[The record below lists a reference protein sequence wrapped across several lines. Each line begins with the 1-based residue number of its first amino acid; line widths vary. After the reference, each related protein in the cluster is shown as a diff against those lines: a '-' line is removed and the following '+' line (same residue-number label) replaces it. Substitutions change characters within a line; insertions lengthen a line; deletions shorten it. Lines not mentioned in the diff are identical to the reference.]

1 MWDLENS
8 MADDD
13 LWYRYEH
20 PPEESEPWDDD
31 YDAARDL
38 WDEEHDDYEH

>member
-20 PPEESEPWDDD
+20 PPEEPEPWEDV
-31 YDAARDL
+31 YDVERDMY
-38 WDEEHDDYEH
+38 DEDHDD